1 MKKILAVLLAS
12 LLLLFCFAGCE
23 TDPTVDITEL
33 EEKNNSINA
42 TVNELN
48 GKIATLEEKAQ
59 SLETKLAE
67 VNAQIEE
74 LDKTNDTTDLEGTK
88 ATLQAE
94 IDALKTDLT
103 AELNSISE
111 TFTKLN
117 EELDKKV
124 DMVAESNNEAYEYV
138 SEKSGLSDDKI
149 RDTIEQT
156 KASFD
161 EKITALED
169 RITALESALEA
180 FSESVSALSAKVNKN
195 ESDISDLQGKV
206 DGNETDISDLQEK
219 VDALESEKSEL
230 ESKLNDSNEDIA
242 ALLER
247 IEALEAEKN
256 AMQSYLTCLLNGT
269 HSFDTYSDNGD
280 GTHTG
285 RCDTCGYETISNHSV
300 GYTDNGDGTHIEI
313 CDACGY
319 ENTSNHSV
327 GYTNNGDGTHT
338 EACDACD
345 YEIIS
350 DHSYTF
356 TYDEY
361 MHCTIAVCA
370 CRENHQLDPYCAC
383 FSCEKFF
390 HTIDENCYCSNC
402 RDYIHNVDPTTGICD
417 KCGEFTSEAS
427 VTIGGTKTYY
437 SMVNYA
443 LLAAVENPGSLVV
456 LENDAT
462 VRFYNDDFDNGDFT
476 LDLNGKVFNSNS
488 NYALNEENTNIT
500 IKDSVG
506 GGSFANGKNVTSSG
520 TITIESGYLST
531 AFPSSGGKLIV
542 KGGRVDSVYVNVRT
556 ATLTLAGGSFGSVST
571 YADYYSLA
579 DLLEEGY
586 CYYDEDGNVI
596 DIDSISADGYWYE
609 INNVTVAPIKY

>member
-1 MKKILAVLLAS
+1 MKKVLAVLLAS

-33 EEKNNSINA
+33 EDKNNSINA

-48 GKIATLEEKAQ
+48 GKIATLEEKAK

-124 DMVAESNNEAYEYV
+124 DMVAESNHEAYEYV
-138 SEKSGLSDDKI
+138 SEKSGLADDKI
-149 RDTIEQT
+149 SDTIEQAKT
-156 KASFD
+156 SFN
-161 EKITALED
+161 EKITALEG
-169 RITALESALEA
+169 RISNIESTLETLSQ
-180 FSESVSALSAKVNKN
+180 SVSALSEKVNKN
-195 ESDISDLQGKV
+195 ESDIANLQGKV

-247 IEALEAEKN
+247 IAALEAEKN
-256 AMQSYLTCLLNGT
+256 AMQVHLSCLLSGT
-269 HSFDTYSDNGD
+269 HSLTVSDNGD

-285 RCDTCGYETISNHSV
+285 VCDTCGYEVVSNHSV
-300 GYTDNGDGTHIEI
+300 GYTDNGDGTHTEI

-319 ENTSNHSV
+319 EITTNHSV
-327 GYTNNGDGTHT
+327 GYTNNEDGTHT
-338 EACDACD
+338 KTCDACD
-345 YEIIS
+345 YEITS
-350 DHSYTF
+350 EHSYTF
-356 TYDEY
+356 TSNEDR
-361 MHCTIAVCA
+361 HTNIASCA
-370 CRENHQLDPYCAC
+370 CGENHYLDPYCAC
-383 FSCEKFF
+383 YSCEEFF
-390 HTIDENCYCSNC
+390 HNVDENCYCSNC
-402 RDYIHNVDPTTGICD
+402 WDYIHNVNPTTGICER
-417 KCGEFTSEAS
+417 CNEFTSEAS

-456 LENDAT
+456 LEKDAT
-462 VRFYNDDFDNGDFT
+462 VRFYNHDFDNGNFT
-476 LDLNGKVFNSNS
+476 LDLNGKVFTANS

-506 GGSFANGKNVTSSG
+506 GGSFANGKSVTSSG
-520 TITIESGYLST
+520 TITFESGSAYKV
-531 AFPSSGGKLIV
+531 FPSSGGALIV
-542 KGGRVDSVYVNVRT
+542 KGGRIDYVYVNT
-556 ATLTLAGGSFGSVST
+556 KSATLTLAGGSFGSVKT
-571 YADYYSLA
+571 FAEYYSLA

-586 CYYDEDGNVI
+586 CYYDAGGNEI
-596 DIDSISADGYWYE
+596 DIDSISADGNWYE
-609 INNVTVAPIKY
+609 IKNVTVAPKK